1 MVHRDLPGRELP
13 PGVAGEGG
21 LELVQDDSPQP
32 GDAGRD
38 DVGHLQQ
45 LHPDLLFVEELL
57 LRQVEDLVALPSGG
71 LADHLAES
79 ELDVLRGGGE
89 VSNVMRSIPRT
100 VL

>member
-21 LELVQDDSPQP
+21 LELVQDDSPQT

-38 DVGHLQQ
+38 DIGHLQE

-57 LRQVEDLVALPSGG
+57 LCQVEDLVALPRGG

-79 ELDVLRGGGE
+79 ELDVLRGEKRG
-89 VSNVMRSIPRT
+89 
-100 VL
+100 

>member
-45 LHPDLLFVEELL
+45 LHPNLLFVEELL
-57 LRQVEDLVALPSGG
+57 LSQVEDLVALTGSR
-71 LADHLAES
+71 LADHLTEGQ
-79 ELDVLRGGGE
+79 LDVLERE
-89 VSNVMRSIPRT
+89 RHQ
-100 VL
+100 